1 MGQAPERR
9 KMLKRKLHSSGPGQ
23 VAIGAA
29 VLLLLAA
36 AALLIFLQSPAEAQG
51 NDRATSNLAVSSPN
65 PGELVITWDAPGN
78 PPDDYRVTW
87 KKSDGKWASYK
98 NANTALGG
106 NAFPTGTSHTVAGLE
121 EGTAY
126 KARVRARY
134 HNADGNVEQSGP
146 WSDAVEIT
154 ISATPSQ
161 DGDGDS
167 NEGPSTN
174 PPAKPTGLLTA
185 ASHDSVLLSWDD
197 PGDGTITGYQVLRGP
212 DADNLAALAD
222 DTGDADT
229 SYTDSSVAAETTYVY
244 AVRARNTHG
253 LGPQADPV
261 SVTTPAAPPAKP
273 TGLLTAASHDSVMLS
288 WTNPGDDSITGY
300 QVLRG
305 GDADNLA
312 VLLDDTGDANASYT
326 DSSVAAETTYA
337 YAVRGRHAHGLGPQS
352 DPRTVAT
359 LAAPEEDD
367 PPTSAR
373 ALAGP
378 EYTLDGKELDTDDAN
393 CLEDTIGDVTDACTI
408 NIDTTTATFAV
419 DGTLD
424 SDDRLSI
431 KIDRDK
437 AAVDTA
443 SVIVDE
449 GGLGGTDRQVEL
461 TFEVGRNLMRL
472 WGDEDGSPGDSE
484 VHFYRVNVLPY
495 WELNGDR
502 LSKSDDCRSTSDR
515 TAAQITDAD
524 CIVTQFGNTA
534 IIRFHNV
541 INDQFNVY
549 VHVNGTRVI
558 NEPDNTELAGSFTL
572 DLQDGDNAVRVR
584 LASKTGTHFSERY
597 GNDKFHYKVET
608 GVLVSNLGQ
617 VSSGSG
623 LENPLANQFTTGS
636 NPSGYIISKVGLKI
650 AGDSGTVPRVSIYSD
665 NSGRPGTSLKVL
677 TNPSTIPPGPAPED
691 VIDFGADNYRLE
703 PGTPYWIVVE
713 KASGNEPMYLGRT
726 TLTAEDPGSAAGWSI
741 GDNGARLASGT
752 WSTLTAIYGLA
763 VKGTIAVSTDAT
775 LSALALTD
783 ASDNAVALVP
793 AFASGTTSYSATV
806 ANSVSRIKVEPTAN
820 DSNADIEY
828 LDDGDATLADADT
841 GTADVFDFVLSAGA
855 NVVKVKVTAED
866 SSTTET
872 YTVRIRRAEADLL
885 VSNLGQPLGT
895 YTIDVT
901 YPGVAVQFTT
911 GNETNGYSI
920 SQVRLDIAAVSGTIP
935 KVSIYSDRSG
945 QPGSSLKVLTNP
957 GAIPT
962 TITELDFGADDYK
975 VDPST
980 PYWIVVERASGTGF
994 VYIRATRYTA
1004 EDTGSAA
1011 GWSIINNGSRPS
1023 GATWSTITGFI
1034 AIPGIAVK
1042 GTVAQP
1048 ASTDA
1053 TLSALALTDAS
1064 DNAVTLTPAFA
1075 SDTTSYTATV
1085 DNSVSRIKVD
1095 PTANDSGVSI
1105 EYLDASDSTLTDA
1118 DASTADVFDFDLNV
1132 GSNVVKVKVTAED
1145 STTTKTYTVTV
1156 NRVDILVS
1164 NLGQTSVVANIDTA
1178 NPGVATQFTTGNE
1191 TDGYRISQVRLDI
1204 SAPPRTIPRVSIYS
1218 NSSGQPGSSLKVLTN
1233 PGAIPTARTEV
1244 DFSADN
1250 YRLDPSTP
1258 YWIVVERVSGSGIM
1272 TVSVSRSTAE
1282 DTGSAPGWSIGNSS
1296 SFLSGGTWSTYVGSI
1311 AIPQIAVKGTVAQ
1324 TPASDDATLSAMTLK
1339 DTNDYAVALSPGFAS
1354 STTSYTATVA
1364 NSISR
1369 IKVEPT
1375 TNDSN
1380 AKIEYLDAS
1389 DMTLD
1394 DEDTST
1400 ADVFDFDL
1408 NVGSN
1413 VVKVKV
1419 TAEDRTTTK
1428 TYTVT
1433 VTVTRAA
1440 DTTPVTSASDD
1451 ATLSAM
1457 TLKDA
1462 SDNAVALTPAFA
1474 SGTTS
1479 YSATVD
1485 NSVSRIKVEPTA
1497 NDSNAKIEYLDASDS
1512 TLDDEDTSTADVFDF
1527 DLNVGSNV
1535 VKVKVTAED
1544 GTTTRTYTINVIRE
1558 TLNNQGATGAPT
1570 ITGTASVHQTL
1581 TAETTDIGDADGLTR
1596 ASFSYQ
1602 WIRVDPDGSESDI
1615 SGAVSST
1622 YKLTNDDEG
1631 KRLKVRVSFDDDND
1645 NPELLTSAATAFP
1658 ASPV

>member
-1 MGQAPERR
+1 M
-9 KMLKRKLHSSGPGQ
+9 
-23 VAIGAA
+23 
-29 VLLLLAA
+29 
-36 AALLIFLQSPAEAQG
+36 
-51 NDRATSNLAVSSPN
+51 
-65 PGELVITWDAPGN
+65 
-78 PPDDYRVTW
+78 
-87 KKSDGKWASYK
+87 
-98 NANTALGG
+98 
-106 NAFPTGTSHTVAGLE
+106 
-121 EGTAY
+121 
-126 KARVRARY
+126 
-134 HNADGNVEQSGP
+134 
-146 WSDAVEIT
+146 
-154 ISATPSQ
+154 
-161 DGDGDS
+161 
-167 NEGPSTN
+167 
-174 PPAKPTGLLTA
+174 
-185 ASHDSVLLSWDD
+185 
-197 PGDGTITGYQVLRGP
+197 
-212 DADNLAALAD
+212 
-222 DTGDADT
+222 
-229 SYTDSSVAAETTYVY
+229 
-244 AVRARNTHG
+244 
-253 LGPQADPV
+253 
-261 SVTTPAAPPAKP
+261 
-273 TGLLTAASHDSVMLS
+273 
-288 WTNPGDDSITGY
+288 
-300 QVLRG
+300 
-305 GDADNLA
+305 
-312 VLLDDTGDANASYT
+312 
-326 DSSVAAETTYA
+326 
-337 YAVRGRHAHGLGPQS
+337 
-352 DPRTVAT
+352 
-359 LAAPEEDD
+359 AAPEEDD

-424 SDDRLSI
+424 SNDRLSI

-820 DSNADIEY
+820 DSNA
-828 LDDGDATLADADT
+828 
-841 GTADVFDFVLSAGA
+841 
-855 NVVKVKVTAED
+855 K
-866 SSTTET
+866 
-872 YTVRIRRAEADLL
+872 
-885 VSNLGQPLGT
+885 
-895 YTIDVT
+895 
-901 YPGVAVQFTT
+901 
-911 GNETNGYSI
+911 
-920 SQVRLDIAAVSGTIP
+920 
-935 KVSIYSDRSG
+935 
-945 QPGSSLKVLTNP
+945 
-957 GAIPT
+957 
-962 TITELDFGADDYK
+962 
-975 VDPST
+975 
-980 PYWIVVERASGTGF
+980 
-994 VYIRATRYTA
+994 
-1004 EDTGSAA
+1004 
-1011 GWSIINNGSRPS
+1011 
-1023 GATWSTITGFI
+1023 
-1034 AIPGIAVK
+1034 
-1042 GTVAQP
+1042 
-1048 ASTDA
+1048 
-1053 TLSALALTDAS
+1053 
-1064 DNAVTLTPAFA
+1064 
-1075 SDTTSYTATV
+1075 
-1085 DNSVSRIKVD
+1085 
-1095 PTANDSGVSI
+1095 I
-1105 EYLDASDSTLTDA
+1105 EYLDASDS
-1118 DASTADVFDFDLNV
+1118 
-1132 GSNVVKVKVTAED
+1132 
-1145 STTTKTYTVTV
+1145 
-1156 NRVDILVS
+1156 
-1164 NLGQTSVVANIDTA
+1164 
-1178 NPGVATQFTTGNE
+1178 
-1191 TDGYRISQVRLDI
+1191 
-1204 SAPPRTIPRVSIYS
+1204 
-1218 NSSGQPGSSLKVLTN
+1218 
-1233 PGAIPTARTEV
+1233 
-1244 DFSADN
+1244 
-1250 YRLDPSTP
+1250 
-1258 YWIVVERVSGSGIM
+1258 
-1272 TVSVSRSTAE
+1272 
-1282 DTGSAPGWSIGNSS
+1282 
-1296 SFLSGGTWSTYVGSI
+1296 
-1311 AIPQIAVKGTVAQ
+1311 
-1324 TPASDDATLSAMTLK
+1324 
-1339 DTNDYAVALSPGFAS
+1339 
-1354 STTSYTATVA
+1354 
-1364 NSISR
+1364 
-1369 IKVEPT
+1369 
-1375 TNDSN
+1375 
-1380 AKIEYLDAS
+1380 
-1389 DMTLD
+1389 TLD

-1419 TAEDRTTTK
+1419 TAEDGTTTR

-1433 VTVTRAA
+1433 IRRAEADLLVSNAGNVVTEGSAGTLHSSFRGMAIQFTTGNHPGGYEVDKVRLRIAVPAGTTPRLSIYSDSSGKPGASLKTLANPSTVPTSFAWADFDVGGYRLAPSTSYWIVVERATGSGNVIFRTTESTAEDAGSAEGWSIGNRLHRLTVSSGLWSSVSGSRFIFQMIIRGGAATATTPGAPASLTASAGNAEATLTWTAPASDGGAAITKYQYRVSVDGGTTWAPDWTDVPDGSDSGSDQGDERTVTVTSLANGSLHTFQVRAVNSEGSGSEIEA
-1440 DTTPVTSASDD
+1440 TATPTAPGVTPSASSDAEFTLDGQELDTTATCDEENIEDVTDDCTINIDTTTPIFAVDGTLDSNDRLTIEIGISSSNIAQPGHDADQGDLRGTDPTVTLTFPVGRSLMRLWRDEGGSPGGSEEHFYRVNVVPYWELNGDRLSKSDACRSTSDRTAAQITDADCIVTQFGNASTIRFHNVVTAQFNVYVHVNGTRVINEPDD
-1451 ATLSAM
+1451 TALADSFDLDLQDGDNAVRVRVVVSGGYQAETYGNDRFHYKVRVSPTDTLSALVL
-1457 TLKDA
+1457 TDA
-1462 SDNAVALTPAFA
+1462 SDNAVALNPAFA
-1474 SGTTS
+1474 SGTAS
-1479 YSATVD
+1479 YNAKVA
-1485 NSVSRIKVEPTA
+1485 NSVSRIKMEPTT
-1497 NDSNAKIEYLDASDS
+1497 NDSNANIEYLDASDS

-1527 DLNVGSNV
+1527 DLSVGSNV

-1581 TAETTDIGDADGLTR
+1581 MVETTDILDADGLTG

-1602 WIRVDPDGSESDI
+1602 WIRVDPDGSESEI

-1622 YKLTNDDEG
+1622 YKLTGDDEG
-1631 KRLKVRVSFDDDND
+1631 KRLKVRVSFNDDND
-1645 NPELLTSAATAFP
+1645 NPEFLTSAATA
-1658 ASPV
+1658 AVSPSPCTVEGALRFNGSLPEAINVVVGDSDGSKVTLPSWSGPVCRALFYLG